1 MITNIM
7 ILRVVEFNVVNE
19 GFGIVSKIWGEIQD
33 QKYELQEKFKREF
46 RVRLACLPC
55 CDGEAAMLR
64 SYFN

>member
-1 MITNIM
+1 MITNIT
-7 ILRVVEFNVVNE
+7 ILCVVEFNIVNKE
-19 GFGIVSKIWGEIQD
+19 FDIVSNIWGEIQD

-64 SYFN
+64 SDFN

>member
-7 ILRVVEFNVVNE
+7 ILRVVEFNIVNKE
-19 GFGIVSKIWGEIQD
+19 FDIVSKIWGEIEN
-33 QKYELQEKFKREF
+33 QKYEMQEKFKREF

-64 SYFN
+64 SDFN